1 MATGDAGHRPQG
13 AAASRCAVAV
23 HRRRRVAADRVRHQH
38 LARADGTGG
47 WFRHF
52 MHYYRL
58 PQIIQMMTDA
68 SLRPVATY
76 GARDGRVTGTSFD
89 EDEPEAMVII
99 AVPERVDMPS

>member
-1 MATGDAGHRPQG
+1 
-13 AAASRCAVAV
+13 
-23 HRRRRVAADRVRHQH
+23 
-38 LARADGTGG
+38 
-47 WFRHF
+47 
-52 MHYYRL
+52 
-58 PQIIQMMTDA
+58 MMTDA